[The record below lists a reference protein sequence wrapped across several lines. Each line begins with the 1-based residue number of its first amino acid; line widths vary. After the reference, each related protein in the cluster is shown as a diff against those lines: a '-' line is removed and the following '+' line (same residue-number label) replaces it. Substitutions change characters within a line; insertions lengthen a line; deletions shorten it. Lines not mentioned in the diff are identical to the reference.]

1 MGDVGD
7 MQPWPSAQDRPGRPQ
22 GGWQPAQQ
30 NPGYATMRAAHTD
43 RDRTVDV
50 LKAAYAEG
58 RLSAAEY
65 SARFD
70 LANQAQTYGQL
81 AQLVADL
88 PSGPMPGPM
97 PGLSPVPPGPPVPST
112 FLAPARPANNNGAAI
127 ASLVLGLLCVPSLG
141 TLAVPALVTGH
152 LARRQIRRTQEGG
165 DGMATFGL
173 VMGYLSLAGWSLAF
187 FLVLLSLVTH
197 Y

>member
-1 MGDVGD
+1 MGDV
-7 MQPWPSAQDRPGRPQ
+7 QPWPSAGGRPDRPQG
-22 GGWQPAQQ
+22 GGWQPAGQH
-30 NPGYATMRAAHTD
+30 PGYAAMRAAHTD

-58 RLSAAEY
+58 RLSADEY

-97 PGLSPVPPGPPVPST
+97 PGPSAVPLGPPVPAT
-112 FLAPARPANNNGAAI
+112 FLPPTRQARNNGVAI
-127 ASLVLGLLCVPSLG
+127 ASLVFGLLCVPSFGALG
-141 TLAVPALVTGH
+141 LPAVITGH
-152 LARRQIRRTQEGG
+152 MARQQIRRSEEGG

-173 VMGYLSLAGWSLAF
+173 VVGYLSLAGWSLALF
-187 FLVLLSLVTH
+187 VAVLGALSH
-197 Y
+197 P